1 MKLFQISLAWQMVLA
16 SIAGVLFG
24 LFFGEWCS
32 VFAPWGSAYI
42 MILKI
47 TTIPYLA
54 FAIMHGVG
62 QLRSSH
68 AIQILKKGLFF
79 IALFWAINIV
89 MIYLTAFLFPK
100 ASGAALAG
108 YVTNKPTGINFAQV
122 LIPENIFYSLSNNV
136 VPSVVIFS
144 LLVGLSLMHIK
155 EKSSLMQML
164 EAFVGSLT
172 KITAWIS
179 RITPFGTF
187 LIIANQ
193 VGTIQLATIKQM
205 GTYIILYIL
214 CLSIVIF
221 WIFPRIVSLLTN
233 ISMGRWIRH
242 LFPILVLGYTT
253 NVVLVCIPFIIELI
267 KKELQRIVHTDEKIE
282 GEIQGIV
289 AIVFNL
295 PLGSLFITV
304 FIFFV
309 SIFYSIPLGL
319 SGQLQL
325 FISAFLTSLGSVGLG
340 AWINSLT
347 FILDTLGLPVEAINI
362 YLSTLPFVAGFQS
375 MASVMEISSL
385 SLFITFACN
394 GFLKV
399 PSLFR
404 FIRSATFTAGPVIA
418 LVLLLKS
425 FNPLPKIQ
433 NTMKS
438 IYDVSIGGM
447 ISKEAYVTQTT
458 PVSASPQAA
467 AAPAP
472 AIANE
477 DTFDRVLRTKTLRV
491 GCNLLAVPFSFCNNF
506 GQIVGYDI
514 AYAKELADDLGCRL
528 ELVPLSFNRIAE
540 ELNEGVYD
548 IGMSGLSMTED
559 RLKNIY
565 FSTPYLESPVILVTT
580 EKFRKIVE
588 KESIC
593 AHPEWRIAVL
603 KGGAF
608 ECHARLWFPNNP
620 VIALDDY
627 DAFAKEPYQADVLL
641 WSEEEAI
648 SWVAR
653 FPRFVIVN
661 PNIGVDALAYAV
673 KFGSTKFLIY
683 LREWLKLKELSGFKQ
698 EQYKLWILG
707 QTNIAEEETRRW
719 TILHDVLHWGEKA
732 ENNP

>member
-1 MKLFQISLAWQMVLA
+1 MVLA
-16 SIAGVLFG
+16 SVAGILFG

-32 VFAPWGSAYI
+32 IFAPWGSAYI

-62 QLRSSH
+62 QLRSAH

-89 MIYLTAFLFPK
+89 MIYLTVFLFPQ
-100 ASGAALAG
+100 ASGSALAG
-108 YVTNKPTGINFAQV
+108 YVPNKPTGINFAQV
-122 LIPENIFYSLSNNV
+122 LIPENIFYSLSNNI
-136 VPSVVIFS
+136 VPAIVIFA
-144 LLVGLSLMHIK
+144 LLVGISLMHIK

-172 KITAWIS
+172 RITAWIS
-179 RITPFGTF
+179 RITPIGTF

-214 CLSIVIF
+214 CLSIIVF

-233 ISMGRWIRH
+233 ISSGRWVRH

-253 NVVLVCIPFIIELI
+253 NVVLVCIPFMIELI

-385 SLFITFACN
+385 SLLITFACN
-394 GFLKV
+394 GFLNV

-404 FIRSATFTAGPVIA
+404 FIRSVSFTAGPVFA

-438 IYDVSIGGM
+438 IYDVSISGM
-447 ISKEAYVTQTT
+447 LSKESYAAQIA
-458 PVSASPQAA
+458 PLPSASPT
-467 AAPAP
+467 PVPP
-472 AIANE
+472 AISTE
-477 DTFDRVLRTKTLRV
+477 DTFDRILRTKTLRV
-491 GCNLLAVPFSFCNNF
+491 GCNLLAVPFSFCNNL

-528 ELVPLSFNRIAE
+528 ELVPLSYFRLAE
-540 ELNEGVYD
+540 ELDEGVYD
-548 IGMSGLSMTED
+548 IGMSGLSMTEN

-580 EKFRKIVE
+580 DKFRKFVE

-608 ECHARLWFPNNP
+608 EAHAHTWFPNNP
-620 VIALDDY
+620 IISLDDY
-627 DAFAKEPYQADVLL
+627 DSFAKEPYQADVLL
-641 WSEEEAI
+641 WSEKEAI

-661 PNIGVDALAYAV
+661 PKPAIGIDSLAYAI

-683 LREWLKLKELSGFKQ
+683 LRGWLQLKELSGFKE

-719 TILHDVLHWGEKA
+719 TILHDVLHWGKKA
-732 ENNP
+732 DKP